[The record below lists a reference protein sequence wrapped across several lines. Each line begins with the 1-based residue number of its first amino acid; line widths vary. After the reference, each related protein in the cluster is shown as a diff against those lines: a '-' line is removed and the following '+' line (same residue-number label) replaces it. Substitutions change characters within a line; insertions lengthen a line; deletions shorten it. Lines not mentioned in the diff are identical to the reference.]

1 MQPFGVLK
9 SIIYERK
16 NMMENRVKVR
26 IIGREYTLI
35 TENSPEYTQNLAG
48 KLDSKMN
55 EMLSASKTLSG
66 IDVAILAALDAMD
79 EASKAAESADNIR
92 LQIGEYMTSADKARQ
107 KFESGK
113 KEISA
118 LQKKISELEE
128 KLSHSESKPAQSHA
142 KV

>member
-1 MQPFGVLK
+1 
-9 SIIYERK
+9 
-16 NMMENRVKVR
+16 MMENRVKVR

-128 KLSHSESKPAQSHA
+128 KLAQSEAKPAQNHA

>member
-1 MQPFGVLK
+1 
-9 SIIYERK
+9 
-16 NMMENRVKVR
+16 MMENRVKVR

-35 TENSPEYTQNLAG
+35 TENSPEYTLDLAA

-79 EASKAAESADNIR
+79 EASKASENADNIR
-92 LQIGEYMTSADKARQ
+92 LQLGEYMTSADKSRQ
-107 KFESGK
+107 KADSAK

-118 LQKKISELEE
+118 LQKRISELEATVSVCE
-128 KLSHSESKPAQSHA
+128 TKLAQTESKPAQA
-142 KV
+142 KSIPSYQSNAKK

>member
-1 MQPFGVLK
+1 
-9 SIIYERK
+9 
-16 NMMENRVKVR
+16 MMENRVKVR

-35 TENSPEYTQNLAG
+35 TENSPEYTLDLAS

-79 EASKAAESADNIR
+79 EASKSAENADNIR
-92 LQIGEYMTSADKARQ
+92 LQLGEYMTSADKSRQ
-107 KFESGK
+107 KADSAK

-128 KLSHSESKPAQSHA
+128 KVAQNEARLTQSEAKPAQSHA

>member
-1 MQPFGVLK
+1 
-9 SIIYERK
+9 
-16 NMMENRVKVR
+16 MMENRVKVR

-35 TENSPEYTQNLAG
+35 TENSPEYTLDLAG
-48 KLDSKMN
+48 KLDSRMN

-79 EASKAAESADNIR
+79 EAAKASENADNIR
-92 LQIGEYMTSADKARQ
+92 LQLGEYMTSADKSRQ
-107 KFESGK
+107 KADSAK

-128 KLSHSESKPAQSHA
+128 QLAQSEAKPSQKEAKPAQIISNNV
-142 KV
+142 KR

>member
-1 MQPFGVLK
+1 
-9 SIIYERK
+9 
-16 NMMENRVKVR
+16 MMENRVKVR

-92 LQIGEYMTSADKARQ
+92 LQIGEYMKARQ

>member
-1 MQPFGVLK
+1 
-9 SIIYERK
+9 
-16 NMMENRVKVR
+16 MMENRVKVR

-35 TENSPEYTQNLAG
+35 TENSPEYTLDLAG
-48 KLDSKMN
+48 KLDSGMN

-79 EASKAAESADNIR
+79 EAAKASENADNIR
-92 LQIGEYMTSADKARQ
+92 LQLGEYMTSADKSRQ
-107 KFESGK
+107 KADSAK

-128 KLSHSESKPAQSHA
+128 QLAQSEAKPAQKEA
-142 KV
+142 KPAQIISNNVKR

>member
-1 MQPFGVLK
+1 
-9 SIIYERK
+9 
-16 NMMENRVKVR
+16 MMENRVKVR

-35 TENSPEYTQNLAG
+35 TENSPEYTQDLAG

-79 EASKAAESADNIR
+79 DAAKASENADNIR
-92 LQIGEYMTSADKARQ
+92 LQLGEYMTSADKSRQ
-107 KFESGK
+107 KADSAK

-118 LQKKISELEE
+118 LQKKIAELEE
-128 KLSHSESKPAQSHA
+128 KLADA
-142 KV
+142 NVKV

>member
-1 MQPFGVLK
+1 
-9 SIIYERK
+9 
-16 NMMENRVKVR
+16 MMENRVKVR

-79 EASKAAESADNIR
+79 EASKADESADNIR

>member
-1 MQPFGVLK
+1 
-9 SIIYERK
+9 
-16 NMMENRVKVR
+16 MMENRVKVR

-35 TENSPEYTQNLAG
+35 TKNSPEYTQNLAG